1 MKISVVSLTVALVLG
16 MPGMANAQTATENST
31 QCAKIFEQ
39 CKAQCV
45 ANYEDDNLQ
54 RAPCMTVCSG
64 RYAACDAGAVYD
76 TAKPW
81 VEEKI
86 EKAKPWIEQQAEKAK
101 KLLDDLIKE
110 YGSGRESPDPQK
122 KTKDNSI

>member
-1 MKISVVSLTVALVLG
+1 MKKSALALVVVLALG
-16 MPGMANAQTATENST
+16 LSGAAYAQTAAENSA
-31 QCAKIFEQ
+31 QCAQTFEQ
-39 CKAQCV
+39 CKAQCIE
-45 ANYEDDNLQ
+45 NYEDDNLQ

-64 RYAACDAGAVYD
+64 RYAACDAGVVYD

-86 EKAKPWIEQQAEKAK
+86 EKAKPWLEQQAEKAK

-110 YGSGRESPDPQK
+110 YGSAGESPEPQK